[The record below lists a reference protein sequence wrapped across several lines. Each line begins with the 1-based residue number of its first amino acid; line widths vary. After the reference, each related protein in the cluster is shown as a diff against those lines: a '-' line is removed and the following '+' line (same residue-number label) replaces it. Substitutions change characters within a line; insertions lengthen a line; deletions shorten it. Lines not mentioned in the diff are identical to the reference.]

1 MTTRKTIALTIC
13 AFVGKVVSLLFNLL
27 IRSALKAARGKEY
40 NIKRERHHLVLQES
54 ESEVKVKLFNKRP

>member
-1 MTTRKTIALTIC
+1 MTTGKTTALTIR

-27 IRSALKAARGKEY
+27 IYSTLKTTRGEEY
-40 NIKRERHHLVLQES
+40 NINRERHHLVLQES